1 MRASTILLPAGYGA
15 GKRKAVYPGAGFALA
30 AAAWTFQVFLPLRV
44 TPFWQVDLP
53 LIVLVFLA
61 LNRRSVKAGMLTGLC
76 MGWARE
82 FMTGGP
88 SGVFGIVETVVGYAV
103 SAAGLYINSG
113 RPLARGA
120 VFAAAFLLH
129 RLLLFFIRVDLLE
142 INDALDPLGWA
153 GLAVLHALAGLLV
166 YPFFDKLKTVR

>member
-15 GKRKAVYPGAGFALA
+15 GKRKTVYPGAGFALA
-30 AAAWTFQVFLPLRV
+30 AAAWAFQVFLPLRV

-88 SGVFGIVETVVGYAV
+88 MGVFGIVETVVGYAA

-129 RLLLFFIRVDLLE
+129 RLLLFFIRVDLLD
-142 INDALDPLGWA
+142 IGDALDPLGWV
-153 GLAVLHALAGLLV
+153 GLAALHALAGLLV
-166 YPFFDKLKTVR
+166 YPLFDKLKAVR